1 MVTGMQIFPNK
12 FSYFSKQDVKK
23 PAQCFVVPKP
33 TYQQLFVFS
42 SVLLLN
48 IFNFWFQL
56 DFNQDWITKLGVCV
70 FLLVLQ
76 SSILLE
82 EEFVCWNQTH
92 IFSL

>member
-12 FSYFSKQDVKK
+12 LSYFSKQDVKK
-23 PAQCFVVPKP
+23 PAQCFLVPKP
-33 TYQQLFVFS
+33 TYQQLFVIS